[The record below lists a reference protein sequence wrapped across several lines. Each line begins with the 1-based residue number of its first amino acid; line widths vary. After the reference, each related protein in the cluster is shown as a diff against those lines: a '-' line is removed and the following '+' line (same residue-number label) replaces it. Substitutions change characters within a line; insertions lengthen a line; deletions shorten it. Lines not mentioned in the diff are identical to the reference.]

1 MTLLLGVLAASVLG
15 SVHCAAMCGA
25 FACMAG
31 GGRRAGGGGSSP
43 TRPWRANVAYHGGRL
58 LSYIA
63 LGVVAGGI
71 GARVDDLGRLAGVG
85 RAAAIV
91 AGMLMVVWALDAIAA
106 SFGVRSRLARAPE
119 WMQRAMGRVLR
130 VGREAGET
138 GRAFLIGLVTT
149 LLPCGW
155 LYTFV
160 AVAGGTG
167 STIGGAA
174 VMTVFW
180 IGTVPMLL
188 AVGAG
193 AARLFGPLA
202 RRLPV
207 ASAVVVLVLG
217 LLSIAGKLRTP
228 VDGVH
233 GSHTT
238 HTAYVGR

>member
-1 MTLLLGVLAASVLG
+1 MTLLLGILAASVLG

-25 FACMAG
+25 FTCLYA
-31 GGRRAGGGGSSP
+31 
-43 TRPWRANVAYHGGRL
+43 RPGTVAWRGHAAYHGGRL
-58 LSYIA
+58 LSYLS
-63 LGVVAGGI
+63 LGLIAGGV
-71 GARVDDLGRLAGVG
+71 GARVNDLGRLAGIG

-91 AGMLMVVWALDAIAA
+91 AGILIVVWALDAIAA
-106 SFGVRSRLARAPE
+106 SMGMRSRLTHAPE
-119 WMQRAMGRVLR
+119 WMQRAMGRVLLA
-130 VGREAGET
+130 GRDAGAT
-138 GRAFLIGLVTT
+138 GRALLVGLVTT

-167 STIGGAA
+167 SSIGGAA
-174 VMTVFW
+174 VMGVFW

-193 AARLFGPLA
+193 AARLLGPFA

-217 LLSIAGKLRTP
+217 LLSIAGKLRAP
-228 VDGVH
+228 IGVTH
-233 GSHTT
+233 ASHAT

>member
-15 SVHCAAMCGA
+15 SVHCAAMCGS
-25 FACMAG
+25 FTCLYNQRGAG
-31 GGRRAGGGGSSP
+31 EWHRHA
-43 TRPWRANVAYHGGRL
+43 AYHAGRL
-58 LSYIA
+58 LSYVL
-63 LGVVAGGI
+63 LGLIAGGV
-71 GARVDDLGRLAGVG
+71 GARVNDLGRLAGVG

-91 AGMLMVVWALDAIAA
+91 AGTLMVVWALDAIM
-106 SFGVRSRLARAPE
+106 GTMGMRSRLARAPE
-119 WMQRAMGRVLR
+119 WMQRALGRVLLAGR
-130 VGREAGET
+130 DVGAT
-138 GRAFLIGLVTT
+138 GRALLVGLVTT

-167 STIGGAA
+167 SSIGGAA
-174 VMTVFW
+174 VMAVFW

-193 AARLFGPLA
+193 AARLLGPFA

-207 ASAVVVLVLG
+207 MSAVVVLVLG
-217 LLSIAGKLRTP
+217 LLSIAGKLHAPAGAT
-228 VDGVH
+228 H
-233 GSHTT
+233 ASHAT